1 MVSYSSIMV
10 VHIGDIGTDETN
22 IDKKKVFLDV
32 KKRRVEDK
40 EKNKQVYC
48 IIFERKWEQG
58 SKRKSLWDWYKRP
71 SR

>member
-1 MVSYSSIMV
+1 MV

-48 IIFERKWEQG
+48 IIFERK
-58 SKRKSLWDWYKRP
+58 
-71 SR
+71 